1 MTFESKSKY
10 NFGLKIGKTIETE
23 WKIISSINIRDNVII
38 SGTDELVKLP
48 KIASDY
54 MKYDLLKTRGLENL
68 SQLIDKNITCDQSII
83 NSCPPRLVEFIRQFI
98 AVLRQYIIPDIH
110 NQLFQFSRSLRFCL
124 VASELMKKNG
134 EGIQFLLPFTTVR
147 SFYKHEKVI
156 EMMFNDI
163 VRCAY
168 GFDSMKTYPVK
179 LMFGTNASDITELH
193 KECYQT
199 VGVPLPSK

>member
-10 NFGLKIGKTIETE
+10 NFGLKIGKTVETE
-23 WKIISSINIRDNVII
+23 INKRDNVLI
-38 SGTDELVKLP
+38 SGTDELIKLP

-54 MKYDLLKTRGLENL
+54 MLYDFLKSRGLETL
-68 SQLIDKNITCDQSII
+68 AQLIDKNETCDQSII

-98 AVLRQYIIPDIH
+98 AVLQQYIIPDIH
-110 NQLFQFSRSLRFCL
+110 NQLFQFTRLLQFCV
-124 VASELMKKNG
+124 VAPELMKKNG
-134 EGIQFLLPFTTVR
+134 EGLHFLLPFTTVR

-179 LMFGTNASDITELH
+179 IMFGTNASDITELH

>member
-1 MTFESKSKY
+1 MNSESKY
-10 NFGLKIGKTIETE
+10 NFGLKIGKTVETE
-23 WKIISSINIRDNVII
+23 WKFNSEINIRDNVLI

-54 MKYDLLKTRGLENL
+54 MTYDLLKTKGLENL
-68 SQLIDKNITCDQSII
+68 AQIIDKNEPGEESII

-98 AVLRQYIIPDIH
+98 AVLRKYKIPDVH
-110 NQLFQFSRSLRFCL
+110 NQLFQFTRSLHFCV
-124 VASELMKKNG
+124 VAPELMKKNG
-134 EGIQFLLPFTTVR
+134 EGIQFLVPFTTVR

-168 GFDSMKTYPVK
+168 GFDYMKTFRVK
-179 LMFGTNASDITELH
+179 IMFGANASDITELH
-193 KECYQT
+193 KASYQT
-199 VGVPLPSK
+199 VGVPFPSK